1 MERNPG
7 PQPPLSA
14 RVELELNQMTLKR
27 AQMAC
32 LTGGLAA
39 LAALA
44 TGGMAMAAPD
54 HPVRMSGLRVEG
66 LAGHTV
72 IDLGGLKVG
81 EIIKVEADNLGRT
94 RWLDIALDSGGEAR
108 VASFRAFLDAPR
120 HVIAVSLSEDLL
132 ISRADAAADTAI

>member
-1 MERNPG
+1 
-7 PQPPLSA
+7 
-14 RVELELNQMTLKR
+14 MTLKR
-27 AQMAC
+27 AQLTC

-39 LAALA
+39 IAALA

-81 EIIKVEADNLGRT
+81 KIIKVEADSNGRT

-108 VASFRAFLDAPR
+108 VASFRAFFDAPR
-120 HVIAVSLSEDLL
+120 QVIAVSLSEDLL
-132 ISRADAAADTAI
+132 ISRADAVAGGAV